1 MKIRKV
7 EKVMLAMVDIDK
19 YTTFHCISHGLFQER
34 KDTITEKCPYC
45 KQRCSEVENVA
56 ELKEKYSKEL
66 GVN

>member
-19 YTTFHCISHGLFQER
+19 YTTFHCISHGLFSER

-45 KQRCSEVENVA
+45 KKRCSEVENVA

-66 GVN
+66 GIN